1 MQKNKKI
8 VILGGGTG
16 TSFVLKGLKYF
27 PVDITAVITV
37 SDNGCSSGKLREEF
51 DTPAV
56 GDIRKVIPAIKTIS
70 PGINALKKLLT
81 LLSTIS

>member
-37 SDNGCSSGKLREEF
+37 SL
-51 DTPAV
+51 
-56 GDIRKVIPAIKTIS
+56 
-70 PGINALKKLLT
+70 
-81 LLSTIS
+81 